1 MISKPNVECGFL
13 KRNQKKTLNI
23 HGFGD
28 LYKSKNDLNG
38 TKNGLKGELNF
49 IFIWS
54 FLNLLLLLQSR

>member
-38 TKNGLKGELNF
+38 TKNGLKEN
-49 IFIWS
+49 
-54 FLNLLLLLQSR
+54 